1 MKHLLDISAVTENIV
16 LKDLFK
22 FKEKQFPIKLSFTTT
37 FEMYTFSSSN
47 QRPESQVPIYQDYC
61 SQGTMS
67 QLERVMFLQDKQLVF
82 QCMGLLPMLIENKT
96 YFNVNTRYVV

>member
-1 MKHLLDISAVTENIV
+1 M
-16 LKDLFK
+16 FK
-22 FKEKQFPIKLSFTTT
+22 FKDRKNQIQHSFTTT

-82 QCMGLLPMLIENKT
+82 PCMGLLPMLIENKT
-96 YFNVNTRYVV
+96 YFNVNTRYVPYARKNKPLPIASLSRL

>member
-1 MKHLLDISAVTENIV
+1 MNLL
-16 LKDLFK
+16 
-22 FKEKQFPIKLSFTTT
+22 FTITL
-37 FEMYTFSSSN
+37 EMYTFFSSS
-47 QRPESQVPIYQDYC
+47 QTPESQVPIYQDYC

-82 QCMGLLPMLIENKT
+82 RCMGLLPMLIENKT

>member
-1 MKHLLDISAVTENIV
+1 MKDKIQHLFTTI
-16 LKDLFK
+16 
-22 FKEKQFPIKLSFTTT
+22 TTT

-82 QCMGLLPMLIENKT
+82 PCMGLLPMLIENKT
-96 YFNVNTRYVV
+96 YFNINTRYEV

>member
-1 MKHLLDISAVTENIV
+1 MKNQLDICAITENIV
-16 LKDLFK
+16 KICLNLKMK
-22 FKEKQFPIKLSFTTT
+22 NQIQNSFTTT

-61 SQGTMS
+61 SQGIMS

>member
-1 MKHLLDISAVTENIV
+1 MKNQLDICAITENIV
-16 LKDLFK
+16 KVCLNSKMKNQIQHTL
-22 FKEKQFPIKLSFTTT
+22 TTT
-37 FEMYTFSSSN
+37 FEMSTFSSSN

-67 QLERVMFLQDKQLVF
+67 QLERVMFLQNKQLVF
-82 QCMGLLPMLIENKT
+82 RCMGLLPMLIENKT